1 MNRKTIFEG
10 AYIRIIKDGRWE
22 YVQRNN
28 CTGIV
33 VILPLTLNNEAV
45 FIEQYRIPVGKKV
58 IEFPAGLVGDTGD
71 KDEPLAIA
79 AARELEEETGY
90 RAAELIHLVSGC
102 ASAGLSSEI
111 LTFYKAT
118 GLEKVAAGGG
128 DDTESIIVH
137 NVPLQSANQ
146 WLEAKSREKDI
157 MIDLKVYAGLYWLK
171 EL

>member
-1 MNRKTIFEG
+1 MIRKILFEG

-28 CTGIV
+28 CTGVV
-33 VILPLTLNNEAV
+33 VILPLTRNNEAV
-45 FIEQYRIPVGKKV
+45 LIEQYRIPVGKKV
-58 IEFPAGLVGDTGD
+58 IEFPAGLVGDIND
-71 KDEPLAIA
+71 KNESLAIA

-90 RAAELIHLVSGC
+90 RAAELIQLVSGC

-137 NVPLQSANQ
+137 NVPLQSVNQ
-146 WLEAKSREKDI
+146 WLEAKSSEKDI
-157 MIDLKVYAGLYWLK
+157 LIDLKVYAGLYWLK